1 MYQANKF
8 YPGVL
13 RNSHDLL
20 GSSLQVILS
29 LCKMNPFFP
38 TRALALCYQRIFK
51 RLKLPYANQL
61 LAIHKKMKMDYL
73 VYLNY
78 LEFK

>member
-8 YPGVL
+8 YPGIL

-38 TRALALCYQRIFK
+38 TRALASCYQRIFK

-61 LAIHKKMKMDYL
+61 SAIHKKMKMDYL